1 MVLFALFMILASPLP
16 VSASCKVEYE
26 GGAEGLVA
34 APDDF
39 FSEFP
44 IMMPGDKEEEEI
56 IIRNKQNNPTEF
68 YFRTKLDEKL
78 QKLLDE
84 EMDITQKDGR
94 SVQLLK
100 KIKLTIWMQDSNQMI
115 YEGNLAATSLQEGI
129 SLGKY
134 DGWQEEKM
142 KFQIEIPKE
151 LGNVY
156 ASNNTSVVWV
166 FSVKEDSTI
175 TSSKDEYTD
184 KEDPTV
190 LTKPTIETTK
200 SNGEKESSES
210 VILGISDYSWMLG
223 VGLLIAGILNGVC
236 LILKKKG

>member
-84 EMDITQKDGR
+84 EMDITQKDRR

-190 LTKPTIETTK
+190 LTKPTIETTEF
-200 SNGEKESSES
+200 NGEKESSES